1 MSKKTHPVAA
11 VVVAMLAAPAVVH
24 AQDLPWRAVIGASSA
39 ITAPGLPVASRSFT
53 DFAISDAG
61 KGFVGVRMT
70 SPDTAEGYWAQ
81 RQGAWTQ
88 YARNGVTGA
97 TMGPGRTGAEAGH
110 VFQLHS
116 TDQGYAGIDGQR
128 AFAARAGAPGDTI
141 NATWGVW
148 RWDTTKNVEIARA
161 LTDGPLGPNL
171 GADWVFQNSSDFVT
185 PRAMNGGQVLLN
197 TNVTSPTGLDRRYL
211 AKSVPGQGI
220 VPCALRYSTD
230 PNLAPGIAAGDSFDT
245 GWGVASNLSVTP
257 DNRVYLVA
265 ATNQGRDGIWEVC
278 DGAPRARVVDNEA
291 GARGPDIGIATAV
304 FSDFDVVH
312 PADGNQFYYFARYRP
327 APSDSSRTGLFWH
340 DGATNRPLAM
350 NDAANVYG
358 PGWQDATWS
367 SFGTSSLTSAG
378 EWTAFQ
384 AMIHVPADG
393 ATPDGLW
400 RVQAGGTP
408 ELVALLD
415 IAGSYG
421 PEPGRTWDSFYGNAV
436 LANGDIVIE
445 ARTQPGSEYAL
456 WLLRKDAAPR
466 RILAVGQSV
475 SVPTS
480 SGVQQAAVTSYE
492 IPGGASPYSRGPDGW
507 IASDSS
513 MLVSVNLN
521 GYSGR
526 VLISAMSGNPLDPI
540 FANGFDR

>member
-1 MSKKTHPVAA
+1 MSKKTHLVAA
-11 VVVAMLAAPAVVH
+11 LAAALAAPAFAY

-39 ITAPGLPVASRSFT
+39 ITAPGLPAASRSFT
-53 DFAISDAG
+53 EYATGDVG
-61 KGFVGVRMT
+61 KGYTGVRMT
-70 SPDTAEGYWAQ
+70 GPDTAEGYWAL
-81 RQGAWTQ
+81 RQGVWMQ
-88 YARNGVTGA
+88 YVKNGVTGA
-97 TMGPGRTGAEAGH
+97 AMGPARTGTEAGH
-110 VFQLHS
+110 VFQVYAA
-116 TDQGYAGIDGQR
+116 DQGYAGADGQR

-230 PNLAPGIAAGDSFDT
+230 PALAPGIVAGDSFDT
-245 GWGVASNLSVTP
+245 GWGMASNLSVTP
-257 DNRVYLVA
+257 DNRVYLLA
-265 ATNQGRDGIWEVC
+265 MTNQGREGIWEVC
-278 DGAPRARVVDNEA
+278 DGAPRAVVVDDES
-291 GARGPDIGIATAV
+291 GARGPDIGIDTAT
-304 FSDFDVVH
+304 FSSFDPAH
-312 PADGNQFYYFARYRP
+312 PAENGQFYFFASYRP
-327 APSDSSRTGLFWH
+327 TPSDSSRTGLFWH
-340 DGATNRPLAM
+340 DGASNRPLAM

-358 PGWQDATWS
+358 PGWQNATWS
-367 SFGTSSLTSAG
+367 SFSTGSLTSAG

-384 AMIHVPADG
+384 ATIYVPADG

-415 IAGSYG
+415 ISGSYG
-421 PEPGRTWDSFYGNAV
+421 PEAGRTWDSFYGNAV

-466 RILAVGQSV
+466 RILEIGQSV

-480 SGVQQAAVTSYE
+480 SGIQQAAVTSYD
-492 IPGGASPYSRGPDGW
+492 IPSGASPYSRGPDNW

-513 MLVSVNLN
+513 MLISANLN

-526 VLISAMSGNPLDPI
+526 VLISAMTGNPLDGI
-540 FANGFDR
+540 FASGFDR